1 MKKNLEY
8 YQHYSNSHN
17 HWKFKMLRSKL
28 GWAAEGRF
36 WALNNM
42 IALSDNC
49 LLDLNRKNLRATVI
63 NDLDMTEEEFNH
75 FIIVLAA
82 DCELVIALD
91 GIVTSEIVR
100 DNLKEVMKQRERAR
114 GYKIKS
120 HSKNENPAIHLLSKI
135 K

>member
-28 GWAAEGRF
+28 GWQAEGRF

-49 LLDLNRKNLRATVI
+49 LLNLNRKNLRATVI
-63 NDLDMTEEEFNH
+63 NDLDMTEEEFDH
-75 FIIVLAA
+75 FMKVLVA
-82 DCELVIALD
+82 DCELVISLD

-100 DNLKEVMKQRERAR
+100 DNLKEVMKNRERSKYYR
-114 GYKIKS
+114 VKS
-120 HSKNENPAIHLLSKI
+120 QSKNENSTLHLLNKI

>member
-1 MKKNLEY
+1 
-8 YQHYSNSHN
+8 
-17 HWKFKMLRSKL
+17 MLRSKL
-28 GWAAEGRF
+28 GWQAEGRF

-75 FIIVLAA
+75 FIKVLVA
-82 DCELVIALD
+82 DCELVISLD

-100 DNLKEVMKQRERAR
+100 DNLKEVMKNRERSKYYR
-114 GYKIKS
+114 VKS
-120 HSKNENPAIHLLSKI
+120 QSKNENSTLHLLNKI

>member
-28 GWAAEGRF
+28 GWQAEGRF

-75 FIIVLAA
+75 FIKVLVA
-82 DCELVIALD
+82 DCELVISLD

-100 DNLKEVMKQRERAR
+100 DNLKEVMKNRERSKYYR
-114 GYKIKS
+114 VKS
-120 HSKNENPAIHLLSKI
+120 QSKNENSTLHLLNKI